1 MKYCVRELNIN
12 AAADFDVLMQFKL
25 SIKFQKVYSSEN
37 TVVLLGSFWMGCF
50 LILCT
55 FPGCICTL

>member
-37 TVVLLGSFWMGCF
+37 TVVLLGSF
-50 LILCT
+50 
-55 FPGCICTL
+55 